1 MKRALAVGL
10 GFFMVGV
17 ILLNSLGD
25 ADAQRRR
32 RRRGPAKQAAA
43 TGYSAEISKTLG
55 DLTWGMNP
63 TQVKGYFEKSIREK
77 YRPQIA
83 KAPGAIE
90 EDRLRTKLNNELDK
104 LRRSYVRFTGQNTG
118 WEVSF
123 VGDEFTHNNG
133 EALLVVNDEHTQ
145 TFYFFIGDRLWKRYV
160 AFNAD
165 QFAGLSF
172 ADFRQRIEARY
183 GPAQVITETNEETGQ
198 TRTTAIRWHDDTSYM
213 RAVDNTRFYGVFCL
227 AFEEKATFDN
237 IAGLRRNPSRRPER
251 RNAMIDA
258 VTQGG
263 VNNANADVVDRLTGR
278 RIGSD
283 STVPPGGARPA
294 QGTTGG
300 NSDNGTGPSQGLNNQ
315 SPNRNP
321 SPATDSDPLRGLDL

>member
-10 GFFMVGV
+10 GLFMAGV
-17 ILLNSLGD
+17 VLLNSLGD

-32 RRRGPAKQAAA
+32 RRRTPAKQAQNV
-43 TGYSAEISKTLG
+43 GFSAEISKTLG
-55 DLTWGMNP
+55 DLHWGMNP
-63 TQVKGYFEKSIREK
+63 NEVKGYFEKALREK

-90 EDRLRTKLNNELDK
+90 EDRLRTKLNNEIDK

-133 EALLVVNDEHTQ
+133 EALLVVNDDHTQ

-172 ADFRQRIEARY
+172 ADFKQRIEARY
-183 GPAQVITETNEETGQ
+183 GPAQVMTTTNEETGQ
-198 TRTTAIRWHDDTSYM
+198 TRTTGIRWHDDTTYM
-213 RAVDNTRFYGVFCL
+213 RAVDNTQFYGVFCL
-227 AFEEKATFDN
+227 VFEEKATSDN

-258 VTQGG
+258 VTSGG
-263 VNNANADVVDRLTGR
+263 VSNSNADVVDRLTGR

-294 QGTTGG
+294 QGSGEGST
-300 NSDNGTGPSQGLNNQ
+300 PSQGLNQ
-315 SPNRNP
+315 SPGRNP
-321 SPATDSDPLRGLDL
+321 SPGDSDPLRGLDL